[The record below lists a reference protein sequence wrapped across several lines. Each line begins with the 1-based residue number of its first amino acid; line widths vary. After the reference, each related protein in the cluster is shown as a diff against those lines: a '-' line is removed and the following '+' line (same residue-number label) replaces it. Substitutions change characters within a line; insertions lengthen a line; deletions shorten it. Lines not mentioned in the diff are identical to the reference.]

1 MIGSRKLQALAAG
14 VAAGAALLFAPTRAY
29 AHCDTM
35 DGPVV
40 KAAQAAL
47 ASNELAHV
55 LIWVPAKDEPE
66 IRHVF
71 QQTLAVRKLGSQAAE
86 LADRHF
92 FETVVRI
99 HRMGEGEP
107 YTGLKPAGSYSGHA
121 VPTLDRALQSDSVG
135 ELRAMLHSA
144 LEARLDEYFGDASAK
159 KRAFSPGDVKAG
171 REYVEAYVRLA
182 HFAEEVEALTSG
194 NGHAAAAAGHV
205 VAPAVAPAASH
216 HPD

>member
-1 MIGSRKLQALAAG
+1 MIGSRRFQALAMS
-14 VAAGAALLFAPTRAY
+14 VAVGAALLFAPAMAY

-47 ASNELAHV
+47 ASKELAPV

-66 IRHVF
+66 VRHVF

-107 YTGLKPAGSYSGHA
+107 YTGLKPAGSYVGHA
-121 VPTLDRALQSDSVG
+121 VPTVDRALQNGSVA

-144 LEARLDEYFGDASAK
+144 LDARLDEYFADAST
-159 KRAFSPGDVKAG
+159 KRAFSPADVRAG

-182 HFAEEVEALTSG
+182 HFAEEMEALTSG
-194 NGHAAAAAGHV
+194 HGHESAAAE
-205 VAPAVAPAASH
+205 H
-216 HPD
+216 HP

>member
-1 MIGSRKLQALAAG
+1 MIGSRKFQALAMG
-14 VAAGAALLFAPTRAY
+14 VAVGAALLFAPAIAY

-47 ASNELAHV
+47 ESNDLAHV
-55 LIWVPAKDEPE
+55 MIWVPAKDEAE
-66 IRHVF
+66 VRHAF
-71 QQTLAVRKLGSQAAE
+71 EQTLAVRKLGRDAKE

-107 YTGLKPAGSYSGHA
+107 YTGLKPAGSYAGHA
-121 VPTLDRALQSDSVG
+121 VPTVDRALQSGSPA
-135 ELRAMLHSA
+135 ELHAMLRSA
-144 LEARLDEYFGDASAK
+144 LDARLDEYFADASK
-159 KRAFSPGDVKAG
+159 KRAFSPSDVKGG
-171 REYVEAYVRLA
+171 REYVEAYVRLT
-182 HFAEEVEALTSG
+182 HFAEELEALTSAH
-194 NGHAAAAAGHV
+194 GHGTAAAAPEAAAG
-205 VAPAVAPAASH
+205 AGQ

>member
-1 MIGSRKLQALAAG
+1 MIGSRRLQALAAG
-14 VAAGAALLFAPTRAY
+14 MAVGAALLFAPASAY

-47 ASNELAHV
+47 ASGELAHV
-55 LIWVPAKDEPE
+55 LIWVPAGDEPE

-71 QQTLAVRKLGSQAAE
+71 EQTLAVRKLSSQAAE

-121 VPTLDRALQSDSVG
+121 VPTVDRALQSGSAA
-135 ELRAMLHSA
+135 ELRAMLRSA
-144 LEARLDEYFGDASAK
+144 LDARLNEYFADASM
-159 KRAFSPGDVKAG
+159 KRASSQGDVKAG

-182 HFAEEVEALTSG
+182 HFAEEMEALTSG
-194 NGHAAAAAGHV
+194 HGHEATAGRAA
-205 VAPAVAPAASH
+205 APAAAH
-216 HPD
+216 DPE

>member
-1 MIGSRKLQALAAG
+1 
-14 VAAGAALLFAPTRAY
+14 
-29 AHCDTM
+29 M

-40 KAAQAAL
+40 KAAQASL
-47 ASNELAHV
+47 DSRELAHV
-55 LIWVPAKDEPE
+55 LIWIPAKDEAE
-66 IRHVF
+66 VRHAF
-71 QQTLAVRKLGSQAAE
+71 EQTLTVRQLGREAKE

-121 VPTLDRALQSDSVG
+121 VPTVDRALQNGSPT
-135 ELRAMLHSA
+135 ELRAMLRSA
-144 LEARLDEYFGDASAK
+144 LDARLDEYFAAAAG

-182 HFAEEVEALTSG
+182 HFAEEMEALTSG
-194 NGHAAAAAGHV
+194 HGHEAAAAGHAV
-205 VAPAVAPAASH
+205 APPIAPAVTPAAAH

>member
-1 MIGSRKLQALAAG
+1 MIGSRKLQSLAMGFA
-14 VAAGAALLFAPTRAY
+14 VGAALLLAPTLAY

-47 ASNELAHV
+47 ASRELAPV
-55 LIWVPAKDEPE
+55 LIWIPAKDEPE
-66 IRHVF
+66 LRHVF

-107 YTGLKPAGSYSGHA
+107 YTGLKPAGSYAGHA
-121 VPTLDRALQSDSVG
+121 VPNVDRALQSGSVA

-144 LEARLDEYFGDASAK
+144 LDARLDEYFADASR
-159 KRAFSPGDVKAG
+159 KRAFSPTDVKAG
-171 REYVEAYVRLA
+171 REYVEAYVRLT
-182 HFAEEVEALTSG
+182 HFAEEMEALTSG
-194 NGHAAAAAGHV
+194 HGHESAAAGHDT
-205 VAPAVAPAASH
+205 AGSTAQDRH
-216 HPD
+216 

>member
-1 MIGSRKLQALAAG
+1 MIGSRRLQALAIG
-14 VAAGAALLFAPTRAY
+14 IAAGAALLFAPAMAY

-47 ASNELAHV
+47 ASNELAQV
-55 LIWVPAKDEPE
+55 LIWVPARDEPE
-66 IRHVF
+66 VRHVF
-71 QQTLAVRKLGSQAAE
+71 QQTLAVRKLGKQAAE

-107 YTGLKPAGSYSGHA
+107 YTGLKPAGSYVGHA
-121 VPTLDRALQSDSVG
+121 VPTVDRALQSGSAGD
-135 ELRAMLHSA
+135 LRAMLHSA
-144 LEARLDEYFGDASAK
+144 LDTRLDEYFGDASAR
-159 KRAFSPGDVKAG
+159 KRAFSPGDVQAG
-171 REYVEAYVRLA
+171 REFVEAYVRLA
-182 HFAEEVEALTSG
+182 HFAEELEALTSG
-194 NGHAAAAAGHV
+194 HGHEAAAAGHA
-205 VAPAVAPAASH
+205 VAPAVAPAAAH